1 MNILKTLFNKKYH
14 KNLYSN
20 MYRWLTPENQL
31 ELHRITNN
39 SLISKKDRI
48 NQITD
53 FIESKSIKST
63 FDLYGGKEVNINMF
77 SKYIFNLKNN

>member
-14 KNLYSN
+14 KNLYN
-20 MYRWLTPENQL
+20 NIHRWLTPENQL

-39 SLISKKDRI
+39 TLIPKEDRI
-48 NQITD
+48 KQIKN
-53 FIESKSIKST
+53 FIKSKSIKST
-63 FDLYGGKEVNINMF
+63 FNLYGGKEVSVKMF